1 MSDLFA
7 LRLAIV
13 GFSGYLTPFDF
24 LKSPENKDMSNRY
37 EGLFILNVKGS
48 DDSAGVV
55 IERLTKDLAAEGAS
69 IEQVQRMD
77 RRKFTY
83 AAGDLGSG
91 YYVNFVFTM
100 EPAALLRIKSKL
112 TLDEDVYRSFF
123 VRLPL
128 KKAKAA

>member
-1 MSDLFA
+1 
-7 LRLAIV
+7 
-13 GFSGYLTPFDF
+13 
-24 LKSPENKDMSNRY
+24 MSNRY

-55 IERLTKDLAAEGAS
+55 IERLTKELASEGAS

-83 AAGDLGSG
+83 AAGDLASG

-100 EPAALLRIKSKL
+100 EPAALLRIKAKIG
-112 TLDEDVYRSFF
+112 LDDEIYRSFF